1 MNISF
6 NTVKFTSKRYVIL
19 KKEAKTVN
27 NYTDNLE
34 EKVIELSL
42 KLKGKDRQLEDVIE
56 LNNLTFKKLIH
67 NLKNPVGVAFSFSEM
82 ILEGLQNYTPDKLER
97 HIEIIKNSSEFSL
110 NLLNSF
116 AEFHRYQST
125 DLKLYFANQ
134 NFSKFL
140 LEILEIAKKNA
151 NEKGIRIQTNL
162 PEKDIEY
169 YFDKT
174 ELAKAIS
181 NVLINAIR
189 YSSENTTI
197 HLNVFEDKNEINVI
211 ITDQGIGIEKEH
223 LPFIFNDFFV
233 VNTYSNDTKKCIGLG
248 LPITKRI
255 LEIHKGKITVESQIE
270 KGSTFTITLP
280 KKS

>member
-1 MNISF
+1 MNNSF

-19 KKEAKTVN
+19 KKEAKMVN

-34 EKVIELSL
+34 EKVVELSL
-42 KLKGKDRQLEDVIE
+42 KLKGKNKELEDVIE

-67 NLKNPVGVAFSFSEM
+67 NLKNPVGVVFSFSEM

-140 LEILEIAKKNA
+140 LEVVEKAKKNA
-151 NEKGIRIQTNL
+151 DEKGITIQTHL

-189 YSSENTTI
+189 YSSENTTV

-211 ITDQGIGIEKEH
+211 ITDQGIGIEKEN

-255 LEIHKGKITVESQIE
+255 LEIHKGKITVESQIG

-280 KKS
+280 KKP

>member
-1 MNISF
+1 MNNSF

-223 LPFIFNDFFV
+223 LPFIQM
-233 VNTYSNDTKKCIGLG
+233 
-248 LPITKRI
+248 I
-255 LEIHKGKITVESQIE
+255 LKNV
-270 KGSTFTITLP
+270 LV
-280 KKS
+280 

>member
-1 MNISF
+1 M
-6 NTVKFTSKRYVIL
+6 
-19 KKEAKTVN
+19 VN

-34 EKVIELSL
+34 EKVVELSL
-42 KLKGKDRQLEDVIE
+42 KLKGKNKELEDVIE

-67 NLKNPVGVAFSFSEM
+67 NLKNPVGVVFSFSEM

-140 LEILEIAKKNA
+140 LEVVEKAKKNA
-151 NEKGIRIQTNL
+151 DEKGITIQTHL

-189 YSSENTTI
+189 YSSENTTV

-211 ITDQGIGIEKEH
+211 ITDQGIGIEKEN

-255 LEIHKGKITVESQIE
+255 LEIHKGKITVESQIG

-280 KKS
+280 KKP

>member
-1 MNISF
+1 
-6 NTVKFTSKRYVIL
+6 
-19 KKEAKTVN
+19 
-27 NYTDNLE
+27 
-34 EKVIELSL
+34 
-42 KLKGKDRQLEDVIE
+42 
-56 LNNLTFKKLIH
+56 
-67 NLKNPVGVAFSFSEM
+67 M
-82 ILEGLQNYTPDKLER
+82 IDS
-97 HIEIIKNSSEFSL
+97 H
-110 NLLNSF
+110 
-116 AEFHRYQST
+116 
-125 DLKLYFANQ
+125 
-134 NFSKFL
+134 FSKERNQGLMNLIFVLGLFGFYLTGILLSNQFRFL
-140 LEILEIAKKNA
+140 GFFVVAIVVFIPIAILLIMEKKVESN
-151 NEKGIRIQTNL
+151 N
-162 PEKDIEY
+162 
-169 YFDKT
+169 

-197 HLNVFEDKNEINVI
+197 HLNVIEDKNEINVI

>member
-1 MNISF
+1 MNNSF

>member
-1 MNISF
+1 LNNSF
-6 NTVKFTSKRYVIL
+6 NTVKFTLKRYVIL
-19 KKEAKTVN
+19 KKEAKMVN

-34 EKVIELSL
+34 EKVVELSL
-42 KLKGKDRQLEDVIE
+42 KLKGKNKELEDIIE

-67 NLKNPVGVAFSFSEM
+67 NLKNPVGVSFSFSEM

-134 NFSKFL
+134 NFSKV
-140 LEILEIAKKNA
+140 ILEVLEKVKKKA
-151 NEKGIRIQTNL
+151 DEKGISIQTNL

-181 NVLINAIR
+181 NVLNNAIR
-189 YSSENTTI
+189 YSSESTSV
-197 HLNVFEDKNEINVI
+197 HLNIFESKNEINVI
-211 ITDQGIGIEKEH
+211 IADQGIGIEEMH

-233 VNTYSNDTKKCIGLG
+233 VNTYSTDTKKCIGLG

-255 LEIHKGKITVESQIE
+255 LDIHSGKITVESQIG

-280 KKS
+280 KKL

>member
-1 MNISF
+1 MNNSF
-6 NTVKFTSKRYVIL
+6 NTVKFTLKRYVIL
-19 KKEAKTVN
+19 KKDPKIVN

-34 EKVIELSL
+34 EKIVELSL
-42 KLKGKDRQLEDVIE
+42 RLKGKNKELEDAIE

-82 ILEGLQNYTPDKLER
+82 ILEGLPNYTPDKLER

-125 DLKLYFANQ
+125 DLKLYFATQ
-134 NFSKFL
+134 NFSKVL
-140 LEILEIAKKNA
+140 LEILENFKKKA
-151 NEKGIRIQTNL
+151 NEKGISIQTHL
-162 PEKDIEY
+162 PKNDIEY
-169 YFDKT
+169 NFDKT
-174 ELAKAIS
+174 ELTKAIS
-181 NVLINAIR
+181 NVLDNAIR
-189 YSSENTTI
+189 YSPENTAI
-197 HLNVFEDKNEINVI
+197 QISVFENKNEINVI
-211 ITDQGIGIEKEH
+211 IADQGIGIEENH

-255 LEIHKGKITVESQIE
+255 LAMHNGTITTESQIG
-270 KGSTFTITLP
+270 KGSIFTITLP
-280 KKS
+280 KES

>member
-1 MNISF
+1 M
-6 NTVKFTSKRYVIL
+6 
-19 KKEAKTVN
+19 VN

-34 EKVIELSL
+34 EKVVELSL
-42 KLKGKDRQLEDVIE
+42 KLKGKNKELEDVVE

-134 NFSKFL
+134 NFSKV
-140 LEILEIAKKNA
+140 ILEVLEKVKKKA
-151 NEKGIRIQTNL
+151 DEKGISIQTNL

-181 NVLINAIR
+181 NVLNNAIR
-189 YSSENTTI
+189 YSSESTSV
-197 HLNVFEDKNEINVI
+197 HLNIFESKNEINVI
-211 ITDQGIGIEKEH
+211 IADQGIGIEEDH
-223 LPFIFNDFFV
+223 LLAIFNDFFV

-255 LEIHKGKITVESQIE
+255 LDIHNGKITVESQIG